1 MKINEYGNRDKPH
14 IILIHGMW
22 MCHELMLP
30 YVAPFKDDYHIIAP
44 NLTGHGND
52 KGQFISAEKD
62 AEELASWLSANGM
75 REIDLMFSSS
85 LGGVVAMYLATS
97 KEDIH
102 IKCNV
107 MEGASLTRVPLIEP
121 LFRIMMDGIRK
132 NPEKIAKM
140 YASMPMT
147 DESIQT
153 KLYNAMK
160 RTDEQALR
168 NMVHTCN
175 SFDFENRSLD
185 EKKQRTLVFEFG
197 SRDSHIV
204 CRGDIKKFYPGASI
218 MVRKGYG
225 HCTYMFSHINEY
237 PGILK
242 NYMMTTNTTE

>member
-1 MKINEYGNRDKPH
+1 
-14 IILIHGMW
+14 

-44 NLTGHGND
+44 DLTGHGND

-140 YASMPMT
+140 YASMPMM
-147 DESIQT
+147 DGSIQT

-185 EKKQRTLVFEFG
+185 EKKTKNSGIRIWKQGLTRCMQRRHKEILSGSVHNCTKRIWSLHIYVF
-197 SRDSHIV
+197 
-204 CRGDIKKFYPGASI
+204 
-218 MVRKGYG
+218 
-225 HCTYMFSHINEY
+225 TY
-237 PGILK
+237 K
-242 NYMMTTNTTE
+242 

>member
-1 MKINEYGNRDKPH
+1 
-14 IILIHGMW
+14 

-44 NLTGHGND
+44 DLTGHVND

-62 AEELASWLSANGM
+62 AEELASWLSANRM

-140 YASMPMT
+140 YASMPMM
-147 DESIQT
+147 DGSIQT

-185 EKKQRTLVFEFG
+185 EKKTKNSGIRIWKQGLTRCMQRRHKEILSGSVHNCTKRIWSLHIYVF
-197 SRDSHIV
+197 
-204 CRGDIKKFYPGASI
+204 
-218 MVRKGYG
+218 
-225 HCTYMFSHINEY
+225 TY
-237 PGILK
+237 K
-242 NYMMTTNTTE
+242 

>member
-1 MKINEYGNRDKPH
+1 
-14 IILIHGMW
+14 

-44 NLTGHGND
+44 DLTGHVND

-140 YASMPMT
+140 YASMPMM
-147 DESIQT
+147 DGSIQT

-185 EKKQRTLVFEFG
+185 EKKTKNSGIRIWKQGLTRCMQRRHKEILSGSVHNCTKRIWSLHIYVF
-197 SRDSHIV
+197 
-204 CRGDIKKFYPGASI
+204 
-218 MVRKGYG
+218 
-225 HCTYMFSHINEY
+225 TY
-237 PGILK
+237 K
-242 NYMMTTNTTE
+242 

>member
-44 NLTGHGND
+44 DLTGHGND

-121 LFRIMMDGIRK
+121 LFRIMIPCILLFTGIGIYAIRR
-132 NPEKIAKM
+132 EKPMWFWSGSTVNETEITDVKSYNKENGIM
-140 YASMPMT
+140 WICYSLVMWASTFMGVFNMAAAGIVLFIGGLAGLP
-147 DESIQT
+147 I
-153 KLYNAMK
+153 LVICYN
-160 RTDEQALR
+160 RIY
-168 NMVHTCN
+168 
-175 SFDFENRSLD
+175 
-185 EKKQRTLVFEFG
+185 KKY
-197 SRDSHIV
+197 
-204 CRGDIKKFYPGASI
+204 KK
-218 MVRKGYG
+218 K
-225 HCTYMFSHINEY
+225 
-237 PGILK
+237 
-242 NYMMTTNTTE
+242 